1 MKIDVFNRP
10 LQKVAVFVKKNVSND
25 RKSNTVSFL
34 VVRKK
39 ERKIRRVPLPS
50 HLILP
55 SQFTL
60 HTIVSW
66 PFVKSSSVLVP
77 IFV

>member
-10 LQKVAVFVKKNVSND
+10 QQKVAVFVKKNVSND

-39 ERKIRRVPLPS
+39 RTKNTQSASSIPFDPPFTVHTS
-50 HLILP
+50 HDC
-55 SQFTL
+55 
-60 HTIVSW
+60 
-66 PFVKSSSVLVP
+66 
-77 IFV
+77 

>member
-10 LQKVAVFVKKNVSND
+10 QQKVAVFVKKKVSND

-39 ERKIRRVPLPS
+39 KNGKYAECLF
-50 HLILP
+50 H
-55 SQFTL
+55 
-60 HTIVSW
+60 
-66 PFVKSSSVLVP
+66 P
-77 IFV
+77 I

>member
-1 MKIDVFNRP
+1 MCMKIDVFNRP
-10 LQKVAVFVKKNVSND
+10 QQKVAVFVKEMFPTTEKIMAASSLPVCN
-25 RKSNTVSFL
+25 K
-34 VVRKK
+34 
-39 ERKIRRVPLPS
+39 KIRRVPLPTQ
-50 HLILP
+50 LILP